1 MEVKFYLRWSFGS
14 LNGVFLGV
22 DFFFGD
28 DLFSFLFLGTHV
40 DGELRGTTA

>member
-1 MEVKFYLRWSFGS
+1 MEAKFYLRWSFGS